1 MAAAPPL
8 LPRQDT
14 QALPLAPSVRARLL
28 AAGYRTVA
36 DLEGVGEG
44 ELERGKNKKR
54 ERTRRHT
61 ARSAH
66 ALSSSPAPRPSRR
79 ASSFSSLSS
88 KQPPP

>member
-44 ELERGKNKKR
+44 ELERGKR
-54 ERTRRHT
+54 EDGGDGRTQLAPSDVDT
-61 ARSAH
+61 ST
-66 ALSSSPAPRPSRR
+66 PRPH
-79 ASSFSSLSS
+79 SLPP
-88 KQPPP
+88 QPPP